1 MATMT
6 FPSRTQHTGSLIV
19 GVRDSAVAF
28 IEGVSQGLDM
38 AHSYAKLS
46 RMSEDDLRKR
56 GLSRSDVNRAIALGR
71 APV

>member
-1 MATMT
+1 MATTT
-6 FPSRTQHTGSLIV
+6 FPSRAQHTGGLLDGLREST
-19 GVRDSAVAF
+19 VAF

-38 AHSYAKLS
+38 AHSYSKLS
-46 RMSEDDLRKR
+46 RMSEDELRKR